1 MTEYEPPSSISAIT
15 IESESEENSLS
26 NDSEAQLSDP
36 SQLGTSNVRM
46 LYIIH

>member
-15 IESESEENSLS
+15 LESESEENSLS
-26 NDSEAQLSDP
+26 NDSEVQLSDP
-36 SQLGTSNVRM
+36 SQLGILKAGM